1 MDHRSSA
8 APGISRRAALGAVGT
23 LGAVGAAG
31 ALAAPAGASPAA
43 TTGRRP
49 AGDPLIGA
57 AKGSTIHAMSF
68 NIRLDRSDTTQP
80 GEPDHWPDR
89 APLVTAFLALEQ
101 PTILGVQEAEFQQL
115 VAVEEGLG
123 RHYRT
128 VGYGRDGGAGGEYS
142 AIFYDARRLTLLWWD
157 QYWLSDTPD
166 LIGSATWGNSVT
178 RIVTWA
184 RFRDERTGTEFLHVN
199 SHFDHESENARVRS
213 ARVVRDQV
221 AEAGL
226 PAVVSA
232 DFNAVAGASA
242 PYDVLVTDGGLLDTW
257 EAADRQLTPDVGT
270 FPNYGD
276 PVPGG
281 ERIDWILASGGVE
294 VLAATVNTWTSGGR
308 YPSDH
313 TPVQALLR
321 LA

>member
-8 APGISRRAALGAVGT
+8 APAGITRRGALTAAGALGA
-23 LGAVGAAG
+23 LGVAG
-31 ALAAPAGASPAA
+31 ALAAPAASAA
-43 TTGRRP
+43 TTAARPGRR
-49 AGDPLIGA
+49 ALIGP
-57 AKGSTIHAMSF
+57 AKGSTLHAMSF
-68 NIRLDRSDTTQP
+68 NIRLDREDATQP

-115 VAVEEGLG
+115 VAVENGLG
-123 RHYRT
+123 KHYRT
-128 VGYGRDGGAGGEYS
+128 VGYGRSGGADGEYS

-157 QYWLSDTPD
+157 QFWLSDTPD
-166 LIGSATWGNSVT
+166 VIGSATWGNSVT

-184 RFRDERTGTEFLHVN
+184 RFRDERTGTEFVHVN

-213 ARVVRDQV
+213 AEVVRDL
-221 AEAGL
+221 AAGFGL
-226 PAVVSA
+226 PVVFTA
-232 DFNAVAGASA
+232 DCNAAAERSA

-257 EAADRQLTPDVGT
+257 RAAAEQLTPEVGS
-270 FPNYGD
+270 FPNYGE

-281 ERIDWILASGGVE
+281 DRIDWVLATPGTE
-294 VLAATVNTWTSGGR
+294 VLAATINTWTSGGR